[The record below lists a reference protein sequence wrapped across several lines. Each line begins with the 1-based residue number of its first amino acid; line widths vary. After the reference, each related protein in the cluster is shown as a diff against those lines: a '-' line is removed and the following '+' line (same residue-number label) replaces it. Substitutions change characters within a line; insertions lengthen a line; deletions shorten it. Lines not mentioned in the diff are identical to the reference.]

1 MKASSTLRKVSC
13 GGVLTIF
20 LFTLRMLLDSQ
31 MLAEA
36 NCGRGTGHTY
46 F

>member
-1 MKASSTLRKVSC
+1 MEASYASGKVCC

-20 LFTLRMLLDSQ
+20 LFTLRMFLDSQ
-31 MLAEA
+31 MSAQA
-36 NCGRGTGHTY
+36 NCGRGTGHPY